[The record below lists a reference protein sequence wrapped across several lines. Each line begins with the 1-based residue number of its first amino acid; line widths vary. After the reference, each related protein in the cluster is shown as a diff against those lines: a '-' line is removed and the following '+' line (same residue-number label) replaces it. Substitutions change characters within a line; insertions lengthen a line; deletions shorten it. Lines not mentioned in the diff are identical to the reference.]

1 MDSKQFHRRVWA
13 VVVLLAMMIT
23 GMGFTLYD
31 LQINHGAEIYE
42 NSQHKISEKLI
53 NEAAR
58 GQVLDRNGQVLVT
71 NRVVYQV
78 TLDLSLMGKGGERRD
93 AVLALIRAAR
103 DSGVEWEDTLPISKA
118 EPFTFTSSD
127 PYCEVYAGE
136 DGAQTSS
143 LTRLGRLA
151 LAMDWI
157 ARDPAAPAD
166 EEPAEPVPA
175 PAAEEPGFLE
185 RLKNFFTGGGER
197 ESAPP
202 APAAPADEDAPLPD
216 AETLLGKMCASFGLA
231 GEGVLDPKATP
242 SGELPALNIGD
253 LDPAEARAAAGVL
266 YELYLR
272 DKVNPWPPYVFAQD
286 VNIDF
291 ISRVKELSLPG
302 VAVEPVTVRQYRTT
316 YAAHLLGRVAAM
328 SQEEWEYYQAVDED
342 CDGEPDYQMDDEV
355 GKFGA
360 EMAFESY
367 LRGTPGVREVE
378 RNTAGKIVSEE
389 WVTEPQPGDNVV
401 LTLDI
406 GLQGFVENTIA
417 SALPTF
423 EQEVGGAACVVLD
436 VKKAEVL
443 ASASYP
449 TFDLANY
456 SEDLQAN
463 SENPL
468 HPYNNRALRGLYA
481 PGSTFKMV
489 TAIAGL
495 QEKDEEGKPIITA
508 ATKFYDEGRYTYYP
522 SPQPKCWIYPGR
534 HGWQNVTQAITNS
547 CNCFF
552 YDVGRRVGI
561 KRLGEYAAKF
571 GLGEK
576 SGIELGEDSGIMS
589 GPEYTESMG
598 GTWYDGSTM
607 YAAIGQESSQFTP
620 VQLANYVATL
630 VNGGTR
636 HEVHLLKEVKSS
648 DFSQVLYTK
657 EPETLSVIEI
667 QPQNLAAVKAGMLEL
682 TTSGSVSRHFVNLPF
697 QVGAKTG
704 TAEVGGQADANATFV
719 CFAPY
724 DDPEVAIAIVVE
736 KGGSGSELG
745 AMAADI
751 LSYYFSSKETR
762 EEILPENT
770 LIR

>member
-13 VVVLLAMMIT
+13 MVVLLAMMVT

-31 LQINHGAEIYE
+31 LQINQGAEIYE
-42 NSQHKISEKLI
+42 NSQHRITETLTA
-53 NEAAR
+53 EAAR
-58 GQVLDRNGQVLVT
+58 GPLLDRNGQVLVT

-78 TLDLSLMGKGGERRD
+78 TLDLSLMGQGEERMNT
-93 AVLALIRAAR
+93 VLSLVRAAR
-103 DSGVEWEDTLPISKA
+103 DSGTEWTDTLPISKTK
-118 EPFTFTSSD
+118 PFVFTASD
-127 PYCEVYAGE
+127 PYFKVSAGE
-136 DGAQTSS
+136 DGTRTST

-151 LAMDWI
+151 LNMKWI
-157 ARDPAAPAD
+157 QRDPTLPEDAPEEAAPA
-166 EEPAEPVPA
+166 PAE
-175 PAAEEPGFLE
+175 EEPGFFE
-185 RLKNFFTGGGER
+185 KLKRFLKGGGEEPEPVR
-197 ESAPP
+197 SSPE
-202 APAAPADEDAPLPD
+202 DKDAPLPD
-216 AETLLGKMCASFGLA
+216 AEALLGKMCASFGLA
-231 GEGVLDPKATP
+231 GEGALDSETTP
-242 SGELPALNIGD
+242 EDQIPALNIGD
-253 LDPAEARAAAGVL
+253 LDPADARAAAGVL
-266 YELYLR
+266 YELYMR
-272 DKVNPWPPYVFAQD
+272 ERVNTWPPYVFAQD

-302 VAVEPVTVRQYRTT
+302 VAVGPVTLRQYRTD
-316 YAAHLLGRVAAM
+316 YAAHILGRVDGM
-328 SQEEWEYYQAVDED
+328 SPEEWEYYKSVDED
-342 CDGEPDYQMDDEV
+342 GDGEPDYQMDDEV

-360 EMAFESY
+360 ELAFESY

-378 RNTAGKIVSEE
+378 RNTAHKIVSEK
-389 WVTEPQPGDNVV
+389 WVTEPQPGDSVV

-417 SALPTF
+417 AALPNF

-436 VKKAEVL
+436 VKNAEVL

-449 TFDLANY
+449 TFNLATY
-456 SEDLQAN
+456 AEDLQAN
-463 SENPL
+463 SEDPL

-489 TAIAGL
+489 TAVAGL
-495 QEKDEEGKPIITA
+495 QEPDENGKPIITTS
-508 ATKFYDEGRYTYYP
+508 TKIYGEGRYTFYP
-522 SPQPKCWIYPGR
+522 NPQPKCWIFPGR
-534 HGWQNVTQAITNS
+534 HGWQNVSQAITNS

-552 YDVGRRVGI
+552 FDVGRRVGI

-576 SGIELGEDSGIMS
+576 SGIELGEEQGVMA

-598 GTWYDGSTM
+598 GIWYDGSTLS
-607 YAAIGQESSQFTP
+607 AAIGQESSQFTP
-620 VQLANYVATL
+620 IQLANYVATL
-630 VNGGTR
+630 VNGGIR
-636 HEVHLLKEVKSS
+636 HEAHLLKEVKSS

-657 EPETLSVIEI
+657 VPEVLSTIEI
-667 QPQNLAAVKAGMLEL
+667 QPQNLAAVKAGMLGL
-682 TTSGSVSRHFVNLPF
+682 TTEGSVSRHFANLPF

-704 TAEVGGQADANATFV
+704 TAEVGGQADANGTFV

-751 LSYYFSSKETR
+751 LSYYFSSQETR

>member
-13 VVVLLAMMIT
+13 MVVLLAMMVT

-53 NEAAR
+53 HEAAR
-58 GQVLDRNGQVLVT
+58 GQILDRNGQVLVT

-78 TLDLSLMGKGGERRD
+78 TLDLSLMGKGEKRRD

-103 DSGVEWEDTLPISKA
+103 DAGVEWEDTLAISKA
-118 EPFTFTSSD
+118 APFTFTASD
-127 PYCEVYAGE
+127 PYYKVYAAE
-136 DGAQTSS
+136 DGTQTAS
-143 LTRLGRLA
+143 LTRLGKLA
-151 LAMDWI
+151 LAMKWI
-157 ARDPAAPAD
+157 QRDPTLPEDAPEDAAPA
-166 EEPAEPVPA
+166 PAE
-175 PAAEEPGFLE
+175 EEPGFFE
-185 RLKNFFTGGGER
+185 QLKRFLKGGGGEPEPVR
-197 ESAPP
+197 SSPE
-202 APAAPADEDAPLPD
+202 DEDAPLPD
-216 AETLLGKMCASFGLA
+216 AEALLGKMCASFGLA
-231 GEGVLDPKATP
+231 GEGALDPEMAP
-242 SGELPALNIGD
+242 EDQIPALNIGD
-253 LDPAEARAAAGVL
+253 LDPVDARAAAGVL

-291 ISRVKELSLPG
+291 ISRVKELALPG
-302 VAVEPVTVRQYRTT
+302 VTVEPVTVRQYRTS

-328 SQEEWEYYQAVDED
+328 SQEEWEYYQTVDED
-342 CDGEPDYQMDDEV
+342 GDGEPDYQMDDEV

-378 RNTAGKIVSEE
+378 RNTAGKIVSEN
-389 WVTEPQPGDNVV
+389 WAAEPQPGDNVV

-436 VKKAEVL
+436 VKNAEVL

-456 SEDLQAN
+456 SQDLQAN

-495 QEKDEEGKPIITA
+495 QEKDEEGKPIITT

-620 VQLANYVATL
+620 IQLANYVATL

-636 HEVHLLKEVKSS
+636 HEAHLLKEVKSS

-657 EPETLSVIEI
+657 VPEVLSTIEI
-667 QPQNLAAVKAGMLEL
+667 QPQNLAAVKAGMLGL
-682 TTSGSVSRHFVNLPF
+682 TTEGSVSRHFANLPF